1 MAVAFDGP
9 VVLETRFE
17 GLRLKARGKVR
28 DIYDLGES
36 LLIVATD
43 RISAFDVVLPDGI
56 PGKGTVLTQLS
67 AYWFRWLSQYEDV
80 LWNHFISV
88 DTTDFPPSCQPHR
101 AMLGGRSML
110 VRKADPLPVECIV
123 RGYLSGSGWADYQ
136 RTGEI
141 CGQPLPKRLVESQKL
156 PEPLFTPSTK
166 AERGLHDV
174 NIPFDEMEAQLGA
187 DTAKLIREVS
197 LTLYTRAAA
206 YAESKGIIIAD
217 TKLEFGLDPASGQP
231 MLIDEV
237 LTPDSSRFWPRSQ
250 YEPGRSQ
257 PSFDKQFVRDYLT
270 SINWNKQ
277 PPAPRLPAEVIAQTS
292 ARYREAYRL
301 LAPDHD

>member
-1 MAVAFDGP
+1 MTVAFDGP
-9 VVLETRFE
+9 VVLETRLE
-17 GLRLKARGKVR
+17 DLRLKARGKVR

-56 PGKGTVLTQLS
+56 PGKGAVLTQLS
-67 AYWFRWLSQYEDV
+67 AFWFRWLSQYEDV
-80 LWNHFISV
+80 LWNHFISA
-88 DTTDFPPSCQPHR
+88 DAADFPASCQPHR

-123 RGYLSGSGWADYQ
+123 RGYLSGSGWTDYQ
-136 RTGEI
+136 QTGEI
-141 CGQPLPKRLVESQKL
+141 CGQPLPKGLVESQKL

-166 AERGLHDV
+166 AEQGAHDL
-174 NIPFDEMEAQLGA
+174 NISFEKIESLIGA

-197 LTLYTRAAA
+197 LTLYARAAS

-217 TKLEFGLDPASGQP
+217 TKLEFGLDPSSGQLI
-231 MLIDEV
+231 LIDEM
-237 LTPDSSRFWPRSQ
+237 LTPDSSRFWPLNQ

-257 PSFDKQFVRDYLT
+257 PSFDKQLVRDYLT
-270 SINWNKQ
+270 SLKWNKQ
-277 PPAPRLPAEVIAQTS
+277 PPAPHLPADVIAQTS

-301 LAPDHD
+301 LAEGSD

>member
-1 MAVAFDGP
+1 MTVAFDGP
-9 VVLETRFE
+9 VVLETRLE
-17 GLRLKARGKVR
+17 DLRLKARGKVR

-67 AYWFRWLSQYEDV
+67 AFWFQWLSQYEDI

-88 DTTDFPPSCQPHR
+88 DAADFPASCQPHR

-123 RGYLSGSGWADYQ
+123 RGYLSGSGWTDYQ

-141 CGQPLPKRLVESQKL
+141 CGQPLPKGLVESQKL

-166 AERGLHDV
+166 AEQGAHDL
-174 NIPFDEMEAQLGA
+174 NISFEKMESLIGA

-197 LTLYTRAAA
+197 LTLYARAAS

-217 TKLEFGLDPASGQP
+217 TKLEFGLDPSSGQLI
-231 MLIDEV
+231 LIDEM
-237 LTPDSSRFWPRSQ
+237 LTPDSSRFWPLNQ

-257 PSFDKQFVRDYLT
+257 PSFDKQLVRDYLT
-270 SINWNKQ
+270 SLKWNKQ
-277 PPAPRLPAEVIAQTS
+277 PPAPHLPADVIAQTS

-301 LAPDHD
+301 LAEGSD

>member
-1 MAVAFDGP
+1 MTVAFDGP

-17 GLRLKARGKVR
+17 GLRLKTRGKVR

-43 RISAFDVVLPDGI
+43 RTSAFDVVLPDGI
-56 PGKGTVLTQLS
+56 PGKGAVLTQLS
-67 AYWFRWLSQYEDV
+67 AFWFRWLSQYEDV
-80 LWNHFISV
+80 LWNHFISA
-88 DTTDFPPSCQPHR
+88 DAADFPASCKPHR
-101 AMLGGRSML
+101 TMLGGRSML
-110 VRKADPLPVECIV
+110 VRKAEPLPVECIV

-141 CGQPLPKRLVESQKL
+141 CGQPLAKGLVESKKL

-166 AERGLHDV
+166 AEQGAHDV
-174 NIPFDEMEAQLGA
+174 NISFKKMESLVGA

-197 LTLYTRAAA
+197 LTLYRRAAA

-217 TKLEFGLDPASGQP
+217 TKLEFGVDPSSGQP

-237 LTPDSSRFWPRSQ
+237 LTPDSSRFWPRNQ
-250 YEPGRSQ
+250 YEPGHPQ

-270 SINWNKQ
+270 SLKWNKQ
-277 PPAPRLPAEVIAQTS
+277 PPAPHLPIDVIAQTS
-292 ARYREAYRL
+292 TRYREAYRL
-301 LAPDHD
+301 LAEGHD

>member
-1 MAVAFDGP
+1 MTVASDGP

-28 DIYDLGES
+28 DIYELGES

-56 PGKGTVLTQLS
+56 PGKGAVLTQLS
-67 AYWFRWLSQYEDV
+67 AFWFRWLSQYEDI
-80 LWNHFISV
+80 LWNHFISA
-88 DTTDFPPSCQPHR
+88 DAADFPASCQPHR
-101 AMLGGRSML
+101 AVLEGRSML
-110 VRKADPLPVECIV
+110 VRKADPLPGECIV
-123 RGYLSGSGWADYQ
+123 RGYLSGSGWADYK

-141 CGQPLPKRLVESQKL
+141 CGQPLPQGLVESQKL
-156 PEPLFTPSTK
+156 PTPLFTPSTK
-166 AERGLHDV
+166 AEQGAHDV
-174 NIPFDEMEAQLGA
+174 NISFEKMESLIGS

-197 LTLYTRAAA
+197 LTLYTWAAA

-237 LTPDSSRFWPRSQ
+237 LT
-250 YEPGRSQ
+250 
-257 PSFDKQFVRDYLT
+257 
-270 SINWNKQ
+270 
-277 PPAPRLPAEVIAQTS
+277 
-292 ARYREAYRL
+292 
-301 LAPDHD
+301 

>member
-1 MAVAFDGP
+1 MTVAFDGP
-9 VVLETRFE
+9 VVLETRLE
-17 GLRLKARGKVR
+17 DLRLKARGKVR

-67 AYWFRWLSQYEDV
+67 AFWFQWLSQYEDI

-88 DTTDFPPSCQPHR
+88 DAADFPASCQPHR

-123 RGYLSGSGWADYQ
+123 RGYLSGSGWTDYQ

-141 CGQPLPKRLVESQKL
+141 CGQPLPKGLVESQKL

-166 AERGLHDV
+166 AEQGAHDL
-174 NIPFDEMEAQLGA
+174 NISFEKMESLIGA

-197 LTLYTRAAA
+197 LTLYARAAS

-217 TKLEFGLDPASGQP
+217 TKLEFGLDPSSGQLI
-231 MLIDEV
+231 LIDEM
-237 LTPDSSRFWPRSQ
+237 LTPDSSRFWPLNQ

-257 PSFDKQFVRDYLT
+257 PSFDKQLVRDYLT
-270 SINWNKQ
+270 SLNWNKQ
-277 PPAPRLPAEVIAQTS
+277 PPAPHLPADVIAQTS

-301 LAPDHD
+301 LTEGSD